1 LLYRV
6 TQAFGDFASG
16 HHALW
21 LLYRVTRT
29 FGDFA
34 AGHHAAESGCM
45 RMSARRIHWHPH
57 APRVLARRIAL
68 HRAKRDPSR
77 KSLLARLGPGL
88 ITGASDDDPSGIA
101 TYSQAG
107 AQFGFSMCWVML
119 FVFPLMA
126 AIQEISARIG
136 RVTGLGIAG
145 NIRLHY
151 PAWLLRSI
159 VVLLLVANVIN
170 LAADLGAMGDALKL
184 LAGGSSRLFV
194 VCFAVVCTL
203 LEVLVRY
210 ERYVMVLKWT
220 ALSLLSYVAT
230 ALAIHVPWG
239 QVVRNT
245 LIPSFSLQADYIV
258 SIVAVLGTT
267 ITPYCFF
274 WQSSQEA
281 EDERI
286 DPRAHT
292 LIEAPE
298 EAPAQIGRMRLDTYV
313 GMAYSNIISLFIIIT
328 TAATLHANGVLDI
341 QTSSQAA
348 EALRPIAGNLTFA
361 LFAAGIIG
369 IGLLAVPVLAGSCAY
384 ALGEALGW
392 TTGLGRAVLDAK
404 AFYGAIAVATLLGIG
419 GNFVGVDP
427 IKALFWAA
435 VVNGVVSVPL
445 MVVMMTMAMAPKV
458 MGRFTLPPALRAMGW
473 ACTVV
478 MALAVVIMFVT
489 W

>member
-1 LLYRV
+1 
-6 TQAFGDFASG
+6 
-16 HHALW
+16 
-21 LLYRVTRT
+21 
-29 FGDFA
+29 
-34 AGHHAAESGCM
+34 M
-45 RMSARRIHWHPH
+45 RRIHWHPH
-57 APRVLARRIAL
+57 VPQVLARRIAP
-68 HRAKRDPSR
+68 HRAARMPGQ

-101 TYSQAG
+101 TYSQVG
-107 AQFGFSMCWVML
+107 AQFGFAMCWVML

-126 AIQEISARIG
+126 AIQEVSARIG

-145 NIRLHY
+145 NIRIHY

-159 VVLLLVANVIN
+159 VGLLLVANVIN
-170 LAADLGAMGDALKL
+170 LAADLGAMGDALWL
-184 LAGGSSRLFV
+184 LIGGSAHLYV
-194 VCFAVVCTL
+194 VGFAVLCAL
-203 LEVLVRY
+203 LEVFARY
-210 ERYVMVLKWT
+210 ERYVTVLKWT
-220 ALSLLSYVAT
+220 SLALFSYVAT
-230 ALAIHVPWG
+230 ALAIDVPWK
-239 QVVRNT
+239 QVLWHT
-245 LIPSFSLQADYIV
+245 LIPSVSLQADYV
-258 SIVAVLGTT
+258 VAIVAVLGTT

-286 DPRAHT
+286 DPLAHT

-298 EAPAQIGRMRLDTYV
+298 EASVQIRRMRFDTYV
-313 GMAYSNIISLFIIIT
+313 GMGYSNLISLFIIIT
-328 TAATLHANGVLDI
+328 TAATLHAHGINDI

-348 EALRPIAGNLTFA
+348 EALRPIAGVFTFA

-392 TTGLGRAVLDAK
+392 TTGLSRAPLDAK
-404 AFYGAIAVATLLGIG
+404 AFYGTIAVATLFGIS
-419 GNFVGVDP
+419 GNFIGLDP
-427 IKALFWAA
+427 IKALFWSA

-458 MGRFTLPPALRAMGW
+458 MGRFTLPPFLWVMGW
-473 ACTVV
+473 LCTAV
-478 MALAVVIMFVT
+478 MAVAVLIMFVT